1 MIGYSCP
8 QCKTPLQATEDRIGT
23 SIPCPRCGFQVQ
35 VPATSESS
43 NKTLFVV
50 LGVVGGLAVLGVLTC
65 CVGLVAVQMLGKNS
79 NAVFQTV
86 GQSIGSKTYP

>member
-23 SIPCPRCGFQVQ
+23 TTPCPRCGCQVR
-35 VPATSESS
+35 VPAASESS
-43 NKTLFVV
+43 NKTLYIV

-65 CVGLVAVQMLGKNS
+65 CVGLVAVQLLGTSSSKM
-79 NAVFQTV
+79 FQTV
-86 GQSIGSKTYP
+86 GQSIGSST